1 MDYPQR
7 FKEAMVR
14 RMTSPGRP
22 PTVDLAEEVGVHP
35 STLSR
40 WVREAGRVGDM
51 SKKKIKGTGRRP
63 DDRTPQE
70 KLQLILE
77 ASLLTDEELGA
88 FLREKGLHKAQLE
101 RWQREAEEGL
111 DNEPPVVKGKR
122 TPEARRIRELEK
134 ELQKRDKEI
143 LRKDKALA
151 EAAALIV
158 LKKKAEA
165 LWGVEDDDTE

>member
-1 MDYPQR
+1 MEYPQS

-14 RMTSPGRP
+14 KMTAPGRK
-22 PTVDLAEEVGVHP
+22 PTVDLAAEMGLHP

-51 SKKKIKGTGRRP
+51 SQKKIKKTGRRP
-63 DDRTPQE
+63 DDRTPEE
-70 KLQLILE
+70 KFQLLLE
-77 ASLLTDEELGA
+77 ASLLADEELGA
-88 FLREKGLHKAQLE
+88 FLREKGLHEAQLE
-101 RWQREAEEGL
+101 QWQRDALSGL
-111 DNEPPVVKGKR
+111 VQKKT
-122 TPEARRIRELEK
+122 TPQQSKEIRELKIEV
-134 ELQKRDKEI
+134 QKRDKEI

-158 LKKKAEA
+158 LKKKADA

>member
-14 RMTSPGRP
+14 KMTATGRP
-22 PTVDLAEEVGVHP
+22 PTVDLAEEMGVHP

-40 WVREAGRVGDM
+40 WVREAGNVGDM
-51 SKKKIKGTGRRP
+51 SQKKIKGTGRRP

-70 KLQLILE
+70 KLQLLLE

-88 FLREKGLHKAQLE
+88 FLREKGLHEAQLE
-101 RWQREAEEGL
+101 SWQRDAEAGL
-111 DNEPPVVKGKR
+111 AGQPMASRPKNS
-122 TPEARRIRELEK
+122 PEARRIRDLEK
-134 ELQKRDKEI
+134 ELK
-143 LRKDKALA
+143 RKDRALA